1 MAWAVPQ
8 QPPADGPAGAARPG
22 PRASW
27 PRLCFPAGQPV
38 SALRRRSPAIFS
50 EVLGLKAS
58 LKITRPQPNTV
69 GQTIRSIFRSGRAS
83 AVMRASGAT
92 ARRMGDAAG
101 RGRAVLISPGRKS
114 RDGARRETNG
124 NVILGRERKREDGQ
138 GLDGKTFRT
147 SFKWRR
153 SKNRRMIS
161 CGEKN
166 TQEGGDTIQRPA
178 CPREPRKPTRLCAE
192 VEKSAHSPPPTPAGT
207 FRTPVASRPPAG
219 WARPPASHK
228 PARESVKSLSPRSLY
243 TFKSEN

>member
-27 PRLCFPAGQPV
+27 PRLCFPAGRPV

-124 NVILGRERKREDGQ
+124 NVILGREK
-138 GLDGKTFRT
+138 GKT
-147 SFKWRR
+147 
-153 SKNRRMIS
+153 
-161 CGEKN
+161 
-166 TQEGGDTIQRPA
+166 
-178 CPREPRKPTRLCAE
+178 TRA
-192 VEKSAHSPPPTPAGT
+192 
-207 FRTPVASRPPAG
+207 
-219 WARPPASHK
+219 
-228 PARESVKSLSPRSLY
+228 
-243 TFKSEN
+243 